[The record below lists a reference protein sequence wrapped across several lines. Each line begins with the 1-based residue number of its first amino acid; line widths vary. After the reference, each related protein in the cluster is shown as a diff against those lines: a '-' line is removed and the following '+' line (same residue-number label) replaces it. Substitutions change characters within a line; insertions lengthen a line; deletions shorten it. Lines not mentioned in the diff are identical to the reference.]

1 MAGRGVAVLNGA
13 SEQRLRAD
21 LAACCAAPEWVAAM
35 AAGRPYGDE
44 DELFATSDLAV
55 AKLTDAGLAAAL
67 AAHPRI
73 GDRPAGEWS
82 RQEQA
87 GVASAGAD
95 VRAELAAANAA
106 YERRFG
112 QVYLVCATDRSAEEL
127 LDLCRSRLANDP
139 AAERAVVL
147 VELARINRLR
157 LAKLLATH
165 TEGDSERATKE
176 RSDEER
182 SDEERSERGAEQ

>member
-1 MAGRGVAVLNGA
+1 MTGHRIAVLNSA
-13 SEQRLRAD
+13 PKQRLRTD
-21 LAACCAAPEWVAAM
+21 LAACCAAPEWVASM
-35 AAGRPYGDE
+35 AAGRPYADE
-44 DELFATSDLAV
+44 DELFDASDAAV
-55 AKLTDAGLAAAL
+55 ATLTDAGLAAAL

-112 QVYLVCATDRSAEEL
+112 QVYLVCATGKSAEEL
-127 LDLCRSRLANDP
+127 LEICRSRLANDP

-147 VELARINRLR
+147 AELAKISRIRLT
-157 LAKLLATH
+157 KLLAT
-165 TEGDSERATKE
+165 EGEVVR
-176 RSDEER
+176 
-182 SDEERSERGAEQ
+182 

>member
-1 MAGRGVAVLNGA
+1 MAGHGIAVLNSA
-13 SEQRLRAD
+13 AEERVRTD
-21 LAACCAAPEWVAAM
+21 LAACCSAPEWVVAM
-35 AAGRPYGDE
+35 VDGRPYADE
-44 DELFATSDLAV
+44 DGLLVASDAAV

-87 GVASAGAD
+87 GVGSAGAD

-112 QVYLVCATDRSAEEL
+112 QVYLVCATGRSAEEL
-127 LDLCRSRLANDP
+127 LGICRSRLANDP

-147 VELARINRLR
+147 AELAKINRIR
-157 LAKLLATH
+157 LGKLLASP
-165 TEGDSERATKE
+165 TEGDSE
-176 RSDEER
+176 
-182 SDEERSERGAEQ
+182 

>member
-1 MAGRGVAVLNGA
+1 MTGHRIAVLNSA
-13 SEQRLRAD
+13 PEERLRTG
-21 LAACCAAPEWVAAM
+21 LAECCAAPEWVAAM
-35 AAGRPYGDE
+35 AAGRPYADE
-44 DELFATSDLAV
+44 DELFDLSDAAV

-87 GVASAGAD
+87 GMAAAGAD

-112 QVYLVCATDRSAEEL
+112 QVYLVCATGKSAEEL
-127 LDLCRSRLANDP
+127 LGICRSRLANDP

-147 VELARINRLR
+147 AELAKISRIR
-157 LAKLLATH
+157 LAKLLET
-165 TEGDSERATKE
+165 
-176 RSDEER
+176 
-182 SDEERSERGAEQ
+182 AEVVQ

>member
-1 MAGRGVAVLNGA
+1 MAGHGIAALNSA
-13 SEQRLRAD
+13 PEERLRAD

-35 AAGRPYGDE
+35 VAGRPYADE
-44 DELFATSDLAV
+44 DELLAASDAAV
-55 AKLTDAGLAAAL
+55 AGLTDAGLAAAL

-87 GVASAGAD
+87 GVGSAGAD

-112 QVYLVCATDRSAEEL
+112 QVYLVCATGRSAEEL
-127 LDLCRSRLANDP
+127 LDICRSRLANDP

-147 VELARINRLR
+147 VELAGINRIR
-157 LAKLLATH
+157 LAKLLAT
-165 TEGDSERATKE
+165 EGDSER
-176 RSDEER
+176 
-182 SDEERSERGAEQ
+182 GADQ